1 MKDRF
6 GREIDYLRVSVTDN
20 CNLRC
25 VYCMDEKDNKF
36 LKKDEKLTDDE
47 IYRVVKESAK
57 LGIKKVRITGGE
69 PLVRPG
75 VVDLIGKINSID
87 GIEEIYLTTNGILL
101 ADRLDELVK
110 NGLKGVNI
118 SLDSLKEDRF
128 NKLTRLGHVDN
139 VLAAIDKAIS
149 LGIKVKLNTV
159 IVNDINKDD
168 IIFKYNYDFNKSL
181 STEYKVKNT
190 YPKIIILEGLYSFN
204 LFSDNKFDLTKLNPY
219 KSALEYDDVPL
230 ELNDASLRNQFITL
244 KIMLTMNKDDI
255 KNILLYRNANYRNS
269 DDVTHNFNT
278 ILINKFN
285 HYIWPATEKW
295 GLLGKKEADV
305 IIVGGTRNKK
315 DIKIVTNAILTPFN
329 YKDQLI
335 TFEKF
340 IDH

>member
-47 IYRVVKESAK
+47 IYIVVKESAK

-75 VVDLIGKINSID
+75 VVDLIGRINSIE

-159 IVNDINKDD
+159 IVNDINKDE
-168 IIFKYNYDFNKSL
+168 IMDFVN
-181 STEYKVKNT
+181 
-190 YPKIIILEGLYSFN
+190 
-204 LFSDNKFDLTKLNPY
+204 LTKEKEIDVRFIELMPIGIAINYKGVANEEVLNIIRR
-219 KSALEYDDVPL
+219 
-230 ELNDASLRNQFITL
+230 NASDFEEVVRNQ
-244 KIMLTMNKDDI
+244 
-255 KNILLYRNANYRNS
+255 S
-269 DDVTHNFNT
+269 GG
-278 ILINKFN
+278 
-285 HYIWPATEKW
+285 PATYIRLNGAK
-295 GLLGKKEADV
+295 GK
-305 IIVGGTRNKK
+305 VGFISAMSNCFCEDCNR
-315 DIKIVTNAILTPFN
+315 IRLTPEGFLKQCLHFDYGVDLKSMLREGVN
-329 YKDQLI
+329 D
-335 TFEKF
+335 EKLKEVIYNNIYDKPEKHLF
-340 IDH
+340 LEDSEHKELKFMNQIGG

>member
-75 VVDLIGKINSID
+75 VVDLIGRINSIE

-159 IVNDINKDD
+159 IVNDINKDE
-168 IIFKYNYDFNKSL
+168 IMDFVN
-181 STEYKVKNT
+181 
-190 YPKIIILEGLYSFN
+190 
-204 LFSDNKFDLTKLNPY
+204 LTKEKEIDVRFIELMPIGIAINYKGVANEEVLNIIRR
-219 KSALEYDDVPL
+219 
-230 ELNDASLRNQFITL
+230 NASDFEEVVRNQ
-244 KIMLTMNKDDI
+244 
-255 KNILLYRNANYRNS
+255 S
-269 DDVTHNFNT
+269 GG
-278 ILINKFN
+278 
-285 HYIWPATEKW
+285 PATYIRLNGAK
-295 GLLGKKEADV
+295 GK
-305 IIVGGTRNKK
+305 VGFISAMSNCFCEDCNR
-315 DIKIVTNAILTPFN
+315 IRLTPEGFLKQCLHFDYGVDLKSMLREGVN
-329 YKDQLI
+329 D
-335 TFEKF
+335 EKLKEVIYNNIYDKPEKHLF
-340 IDH
+340 LEDSEHKELKFMNQIGG

>member
-1 MKDRF
+1 MKDKF

-47 IYRVVKESAK
+47 IYRVVKEIAK

-75 VVDLIGKINSID
+75 VVDLIGRINSIE

-159 IVNDINKDD
+159 IVNDINKDE
-168 IIFKYNYDFNKSL
+168 IMDFVN
-181 STEYKVKNT
+181 
-190 YPKIIILEGLYSFN
+190 
-204 LFSDNKFDLTKLNPY
+204 LTKEKEIDVRFIELMPIGIAINYKGVANEEVLNIIRR
-219 KSALEYDDVPL
+219 
-230 ELNDASLRNQFITL
+230 NASDFEEVVRNQ
-244 KIMLTMNKDDI
+244 
-255 KNILLYRNANYRNS
+255 S
-269 DDVTHNFNT
+269 GG
-278 ILINKFN
+278 
-285 HYIWPATEKW
+285 PATYIRLNGAK
-295 GLLGKKEADV
+295 GK
-305 IIVGGTRNKK
+305 VGFISAMSNCFCEDCNR
-315 DIKIVTNAILTPFN
+315 IRLTPEGFLKQCLHFDYGVDLKSMLREGVN
-329 YKDQLI
+329 D
-335 TFEKF
+335 EKLKEVIYNNIYDKPEKHLF
-340 IDH
+340 LEDSEHKELKFMNQIGG

>member
-75 VVDLIGKINSID
+75 VVDLIGRINSIE

-159 IVNDINKDD
+159 IVNDINKDE
-168 IIFKYNYDFNKSL
+168 IIDFVNIRFIELMPIGIAINYKGVANEEVLNIIRRNASDF
-181 STEYKVKNT
+181 EEV
-190 YPKIIILEGLYSFN
+190 
-204 LFSDNKFDLTKLNPY
+204 
-219 KSALEYDDVPL
+219 V
-230 ELNDASLRNQFITL
+230 RNQ
-244 KIMLTMNKDDI
+244 
-255 KNILLYRNANYRNS
+255 S
-269 DDVTHNFNT
+269 GG
-278 ILINKFN
+278 
-285 HYIWPATEKW
+285 PATYIRLNGAK
-295 GLLGKKEADV
+295 GK
-305 IIVGGTRNKK
+305 VGFISAMSNCFCEDCNR
-315 DIKIVTNAILTPFN
+315 IRLTPEGFLKQCLHFDYGVDLKSILREGVN
-329 YKDQLI
+329 D
-335 TFEKF
+335 EKLKEVIYNNIYDKPEKHLF
-340 IDH
+340 LEDSEHKELKFMNQIGG